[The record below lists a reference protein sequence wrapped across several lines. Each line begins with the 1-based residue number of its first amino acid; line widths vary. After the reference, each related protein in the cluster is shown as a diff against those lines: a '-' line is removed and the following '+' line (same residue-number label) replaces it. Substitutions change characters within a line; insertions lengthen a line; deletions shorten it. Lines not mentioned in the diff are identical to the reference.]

1 MSLQSLSPASSI
13 NDWDDEI
20 PRVGSSH
27 PVPQS
32 LDVPPATSPT
42 EVCARE
48 DFDSVKPPR
57 VLSIFNKWL
66 QRKNNK
72 DSTSH
77 EPNRLSGKSRQSA
90 DRRPPRS
97 PTKVDATNDGPSWMA
112 AGKRKRVSTLGR
124 RSDLVCLTYLSE
136 WLQKP
141 SEGQRFVVP
150 RICIQG
156 LVIYYRINHLPRL
169 LFPNIRTRTPRVVDK
184 VLRAQ
189 TQVARCVFYLV
200 MVELATTAHVPL
212 GATSG
217 QFISSLSREGLSN
230 GTRYFPLIYIVRL
243 TVNQHQQGSGDA
255 TLSFRFL
262 AWFF

>member
-1 MSLQSLSPASSI
+1 
-13 NDWDDEI
+13 
-20 PRVGSSH
+20 
-27 PVPQS
+27 
-32 LDVPPATSPT
+32 
-42 EVCARE
+42 
-48 DFDSVKPPR
+48 
-57 VLSIFNKWL
+57 
-66 QRKNNK
+66 
-72 DSTSH
+72 
-77 EPNRLSGKSRQSA
+77 
-90 DRRPPRS
+90 
-97 PTKVDATNDGPSWMA
+97 MA

-230 GTRYFPLIYIVRL
+230 GTRYFPLIYIVTL
-243 TVNQHQQGSGDA
+243 TVDQHQQGSGDA
-255 TLSFRFL
+255 TLSFRFP
-262 AWFF
+262 AWFFLYSPKCTRWDTLIQVTYNACRYYSESRMCGYRPRCSLTLCPLVDLGMYEF